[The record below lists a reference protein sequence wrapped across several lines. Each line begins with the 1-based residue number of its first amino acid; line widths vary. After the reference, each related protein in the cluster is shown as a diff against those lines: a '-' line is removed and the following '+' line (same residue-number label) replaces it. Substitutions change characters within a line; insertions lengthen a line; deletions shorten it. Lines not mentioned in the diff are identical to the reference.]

1 VLAQLAADSPDIG
14 AALTAEPLLI
24 GGPDVARVLAP
35 FASAE
40 VLRDALV
47 RLLQQRTPSV
57 ETAETAEA
65 LIDRLGEAPPKLLT
79 AAAQGGHVTVVAA
92 LLRKFSPAA
101 ADREAARLAAENA
114 HAYACAALLAA

>member
-57 ETAETAEA
+57 DHAAS
-65 LIDRLGEAPPKLLT
+65 R
-79 AAAQGGHVTVVAA
+79 AAQA
-92 LLRKFSPAA
+92 
-101 ADREAARLAAENA
+101 
-114 HAYACAALLAA
+114 